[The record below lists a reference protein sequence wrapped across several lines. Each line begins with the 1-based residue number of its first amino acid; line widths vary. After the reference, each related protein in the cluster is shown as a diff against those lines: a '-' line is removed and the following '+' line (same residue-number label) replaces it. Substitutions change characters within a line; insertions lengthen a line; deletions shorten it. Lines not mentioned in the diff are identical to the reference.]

1 MNIIEE
7 KINNLYIY
15 NGKKRINI
23 YKLKWKKIMKK
34 IRYRL
39 LIIYLH
45 YILYY
50 VCKSS
55 KKSTNEK
62 NSLQ

>member
-34 IRYRL
+34 IRYRI

-45 YILYY
+45 YINHYY
-50 VCKSS
+50 IDYLEQTYNIIIIK
-55 KKSTNEK
+55 
-62 NSLQ
+62 